1 MIPNDIQLRP
11 SAIMDNALDT
21 RQLPSIPVISRKRFA
36 DLVGVSED
44 TVSGWINRGYLPAFK
59 MGKYRLVNLAVL
71 NKLALERPYYGSSVR

>member
-11 SAIMDNALDT
+11 NPIMDNALDT

-59 MGKYRLVNLAVL
+59 MGKYRLVNLAML
-71 NKLALERPYYGSSVR
+71 NKIALERPYYVANTR